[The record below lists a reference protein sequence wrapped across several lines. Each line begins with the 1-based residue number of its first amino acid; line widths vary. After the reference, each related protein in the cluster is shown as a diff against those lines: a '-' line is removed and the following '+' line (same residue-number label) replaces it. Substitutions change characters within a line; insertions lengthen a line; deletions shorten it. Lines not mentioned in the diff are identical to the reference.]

1 MLKWTFGPFE
11 ETIEIT
17 GNHGSF
23 IRVVQLKTD
32 RSEAVFSYGESR
44 TSFFHVTCRAP
55 FSVIPRAQ
63 GTVSE
68 DNMPS
73 KKDAKKFMRSMSERA
88 ALALE
93 KKLAGVDPR
102 SPWAR
107 YFPNDFL
114 EDENK
119 VDDPRIL
126 ANAQTLD
133 SLGRVVTGA

>member
-1 MLKWTFGPFE
+1 MWDVRVPSDAE
-11 ETIEIT
+11 EATAT
-17 GNHGSF
+17 
-23 IRVVQLKTD
+23 
-32 RSEAVFSYGESR
+32 
-44 TSFFHVTCRAP
+44 
-55 FSVIPRAQ
+55 AQ
-63 GTVSE
+63 GASSISSASLPECLHQSE
-68 DNMPS
+68 DAMSSRNE
-73 KKDAKKFMRSMSERA
+73 KTFKRSMSERA

-93 KKLAGVDPR
+93 KKLSRVDPN
-102 SPWAR
+102 SAWAR

>member
-1 MLKWTFGPFE
+1 MSSRNEKTF
-11 ETIEIT
+11 
-17 GNHGSF
+17 
-23 IRVVQLKTD
+23 K
-32 RSEAVFSYGESR
+32 
-44 TSFFHVTCRAP
+44 
-55 FSVIPRAQ
+55 
-63 GTVSE
+63 
-68 DNMPS
+68 
-73 KKDAKKFMRSMSERA
+73 RSMSERA

-93 KKLAGVDPR
+93 KKLSRVDPN

-126 ANAQTLD
+126 ANAETLD

>member
-1 MLKWTFGPFE
+1 
-11 ETIEIT
+11 
-17 GNHGSF
+17 
-23 IRVVQLKTD
+23 
-32 RSEAVFSYGESR
+32 
-44 TSFFHVTCRAP
+44 
-55 FSVIPRAQ
+55 
-63 GTVSE
+63 
-68 DNMPS
+68 MPS

-126 ANAQTLD
+126 ANAETLD
-133 SLGRVVTGA
+133 SLGRGGHRRVSAHARRLVSLDISGWTPPPRAVRGEGASPPK